1 MWSGCPFTVAYTRE
15 DQMHATQIVYTVRV
29 SDDAF
34 MEITPEEITEFM
46 EQGFVPDIRIMPA
59 R

>member
-1 MWSGCPFTVAYTRE
+1 
-15 DQMHATQIVYTVRV
+15 MHATQIVYTVRV